1 QAWDEARIYLE
12 ELVERDSHVDAAHF
26 NLGRLAEEQKD
37 TARALDEYAQV
48 GPGNDFLPAQLRQT
62 DVLLKAGRVDE
73 AAQRLDK
80 ARSEQPDY
88 AIQLYLI
95 EAEAL

>member
-1 QAWDEARIYLE
+1 
-12 ELVERDSHVDAAHF
+12 
-26 NLGRLAEEQKD
+26 RLAEEQKD
-37 TARALDEYAQV
+37 TARALDEYGQV

-88 AIQLYLI
+88 GIQLYLI
-95 EAEAL
+95 EAEALSNNDQQE

>member
-1 QAWDEARIYLE
+1 ARLLVEQNRLDDAKAEFAGLVQQFPDDDDLRFSLALVCLEAQAWDEARIYLE

-48 GPGNDFLPAQLRQT
+48 GPGND
-62 DVLLKAGRVDE
+62 
-73 AAQRLDK
+73 
-80 ARSEQPDY
+80 
-88 AIQLYLI
+88 
-95 EAEAL
+95 